1 MLASVNHQKEAAMSH
16 LSHALAPVGGQLRA
30 HRLIALGA
38 LVALMATTAVVLVLA
53 IGANP
58 STDPSA
64 DRSQPALRA
73 DGGPE
78 ETGVAATI
86 APGPA
91 VGAPDKSRVTA
102 DVTFPGLA
110 RKARAAGQP
119 ASGRPDESTVAAAIS
134 GH

>member
-1 MLASVNHQKEAAMSH
+1 MALS

-86 APGPA
+86 APGPRRRSTRQEQGHRGRD
-91 VGAPDKSRVTA
+91 VPGSGPQGARRGPA
-102 DVTFPGLA
+102 G
-110 RKARAAGQP
+110 RAE
-119 ASGRPDESTVAAAIS
+119 PDESTVAAAIS